1 MEPFVKVVREAYG
14 GMRHNRAAEPDMTFR
29 GHLWAMCG
37 SSAIALNYS
46 QLFILPIH
54 GGLGAAYITTALV
67 SMLISS
73 LLGFYASA
81 FMLRSYRRHDSWTD
95 IGDGV
100 RTSLAFSAFSIGAHL
115 AMWMVFGAGIVMVG
129 LGGILVFVTACIYVV
144 ARRNHLRNLASETSG
159 RSDGGVL

>member
-1 MEPFVKVVREAYG
+1 MEPFVRVMREAYG
-14 GMRHNRAAEPDMTFR
+14 GLRHNKAADPDMTFR

-73 LLGFYASA
+73 SGLEGAL
-81 FMLRSYRRHDSWTD
+81 YRLH
-95 IGDGV
+95 
-100 RTSLAFSAFSIGAHL
+100 
-115 AMWMVFGAGIVMVG
+115 IVHRA
-129 LGGILVFVTACIYVV
+129 LQ
-144 ARRNHLRNLASETSG
+144 R
-159 RSDGGVL
+159 